1 MYIPSNKIYIDEV
14 EGKGL
19 GVFALIP
26 IKKDELIETCPLM
39 SLGKNPGNKHQDPF
53 FNYRFAHPRSNRHNG
68 NEDQVVAWG
77 YGSLYNHSNNPNCI
91 AKIINAS
98 GNHVIC
104 IYAMKDI
111 NVGDE
116 ITFNYHHASDDT
128 YTQPEWLQQDH
139 N

>member
-39 SLGKNPGNKHQDPF
+39 SLGKTPGNKHHDPF
-53 FNYRFAHPRSNRHNG
+53 FNYRFAYPRSNRHNG

-77 YGSLYNHSNNPNCI
+77 YGSIYNHSNNPNADWKDHPIKKAFQFI
-91 AKIINAS
+91 A
-98 GNHVIC
+98 VQ
-104 IYAMKDI
+104 DI
-111 NVGDE
+111 EKGEE
-116 ITFNYHHASDDT
+116 ITIHYGGDD
-128 YTQPEWLQQDH
+128 YWRQRKEIKIK
-139 N
+139 